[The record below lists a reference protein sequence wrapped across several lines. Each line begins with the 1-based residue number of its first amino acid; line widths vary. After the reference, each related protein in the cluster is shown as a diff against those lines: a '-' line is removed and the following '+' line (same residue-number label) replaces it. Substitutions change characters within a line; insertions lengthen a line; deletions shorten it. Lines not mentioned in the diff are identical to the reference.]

1 MPDILLISDD
11 VAGEK
16 MAGPG
21 IRAWEM
27 SKRLAKHFK
36 VALAVPDY
44 SPRSG
49 DPSFY
54 RSLPFELHTYSVQA
68 PERLLD
74 VVRQSRIV
82 ITQGYVLSKFP
93 GIKDLDVHLICDLY
107 VPFPLENLFV
117 HKWKVANLKDR
128 EFIHLNDLRVF
139 NDQIMA
145 GDHFL
150 CASERQRDLFTGAL
164 LSLNRINPEI
174 LDLCPDLDDLISVVP
189 FGITGDDEDP
199 PAPAAD
205 APRERVIRGVL
216 PGIEDTDIL
225 LLWGGV
231 ITNWYDP
238 ATLLRAFARARETN
252 PAIKLFFL
260 AKRHPNPLLPEF
272 DLANEAVKLAGDM
285 GLLDRSVFFN
295 ENWVDYERRGL
306 YFREADIGISIHKTH
321 FETYYSFRIRLLDY
335 LKNELPILCT
345 DGDYFAALVR
355 KEGLGLTVASEDE
368 DGLVRA
374 ILELAGDAEKRREI
388 KGRLA
393 SVKKRFTWDNVTK
406 PLVAHCR
413 KVLTGEAPKLRRP
426 GAAEI
431 AQVCSLA
438 PEGRV
443 RKAGKKIFWSFLHK
457 LPFGVMTR
465 IKRLLRNVR

>member
-1 MPDILLISDD
+1 
-11 VAGEK
+11 

-21 IRAWEM
+21 IRAWEV

-36 VALAVPDY
+36 VGLAVPDY

-68 PERLLD
+68 PEPLLD
-74 VVRQSRIV
+74 LARRSRIA

-93 GIKDLDVHLICDLY
+93 GLKDLDVHLICDLY

-117 HKWKVANLKDR
+117 HKWKVANIKDR

-164 LSLNRINPEI
+164 LALDRINPQV
-174 LDLCPDLDDLISVVP
+174 LDLCPDLDDLISVVH
-189 FGITGDDEDP
+189 FGITRDDEDP
-199 PAPAAD
+199 NPDGGAA
-205 APRERVIRGVL
+205 RERVIRGVL
-216 PGIEDTDIL
+216 PGVGDDDIIL
-225 LLWGGV
+225 FWGGV

-238 ATLLRAFARARETN
+238 ATLLRAFARARASN
-252 PAIKLFFL
+252 PALKLFFI
-260 AKRHPNPLLPEF
+260 ARRHPNPLLPEF
-272 DLANEAVKLAGDM
+272 DLANEAVRLAGEMD
-285 GLLDRSVFFN
+285 LLGRSVFFN
-295 ENWVDYERRGL
+295 ENWIDYERKGL
-306 YFREADIGISIHKTH
+306 YFREADIGISIHFTH

-335 LKNELPILCT
+335 LKYELPIICT
-345 DGDYFAALVR
+345 DGDYFAGLVQ
-355 KEGLGLTVASEDE
+355 KEKLGLTVGSEDE
-368 DGLVRA
+368 DGLVKA
-374 ILELAGDAEKRREI
+374 ILELAGDAAMRREI

-393 SVKKRFTWDNVTK
+393 SVKERFSWDNVTK

-413 KVLTGEAPKLRRP
+413 KVLAGEAPKLRRP
-426 GAAEI
+426 GPAEI
-431 AQVCSLA
+431 ARITSLE
-438 PEGRV
+438 PEGPA
-443 RKAGKKIFWSFLHK
+443 RKMGKRLFWPLLHRM
-457 LPFGVMTR
+457 PFGVMTR
-465 IKRLLRNVR
+465 IKRLLRRVR